1 VSGPSHPGGAE
12 SVFGKHL
19 ASLPSGAEA
28 DIDSLCR
35 AYPEIAVDLRALNQN
50 YQALLPVLRLAGP
63 GSQPQRH
70 IADEIRSRYGDEADP
85 HVSLEGAP
93 TEENSPSSE
102 LLKRLEA
109 HAPSNF
115 RYRLIGEVGR
125 GGMGAV
131 LRVWDEDLRRTLA
144 MKVVLGKEDAAT
156 TGDTPPVD
164 SRTLGRF
171 LEEAQVTGQLDH
183 PGIVPVHELGLDSG
197 GRVYFTMKL
206 VKGEDLR
213 RIYEHVLIG
222 KDGWN
227 QTRALGVLLKACEAL
242 SYAHDKGVIHRD
254 LKPANVMVGK
264 YGEVYVMD
272 WGLARVRGKKD
283 RHDLR
288 IQPEPRTSASV
299 RTERREEREETPDS
313 PIVTMDGDVVGTPAY
328 MPPEQARGETA
339 ALGPQSDVYAVGA
352 MLYHLLAGQMPFVPR
367 HAKASARTVLMRVLE
382 GPPLPVH
389 TLAPDAPVE
398 LIAICEKAM
407 AREPALRYP
416 DTRALAEDLRAF
428 LEHRVV
434 SAHEAGT
441 WAETR
446 KWVQRNRALAASL
459 LTALLI
465 LAGGILVS
473 LRYAA
478 QAAAEAKRA
487 DGEAGSASVARQEAI
502 DERDRVLGLAD
513 LKRLDDLVH
522 EADTLWPADP
532 ARVAPMDAWLVRAH
546 ALVARLPQHVEY
558 RSKVRAQVESARR
571 ASERLA
577 ALASRVPAVEVSP
590 IRLNTKS
597 GLELEWLEQEL
608 TTLIEGIEAIAS
620 TGPVRGALTEMQ
632 ERLQFASTIEEL
644 SITGLEAHRR
654 WSEAI
659 AAIATSPKYA
669 GLKLIPQ
676 LAVWRADD
684 ARCRRKPDSDRGDGL
699 GTRSDPGWN
708 VLDGRTEDG
717 SDRTQLRS
725 AVDQ

>member
-1 VSGPSHPGGAE
+1 
-12 SVFGKHL
+12 
-19 ASLPSGAEA
+19 
-28 DIDSLCR
+28 
-35 AYPEIAVDLRALNQN
+35 
-50 YQALLPVLRLAGP
+50 
-63 GSQPQRH
+63 
-70 IADEIRSRYGDEADP
+70 
-85 HVSLEGAP
+85 
-93 TEENSPSSE
+93 
-102 LLKRLEA
+102 
-109 HAPSNF
+109 
-115 RYRLIGEVGR
+115 
-125 GGMGAV
+125 
-131 LRVWDEDLRRTLA
+131 
-144 MKVVLGKEDAAT
+144 
-156 TGDTPPVD
+156 
-164 SRTLGRF
+164 
-171 LEEAQVTGQLDH
+171 
-183 PGIVPVHELGLDSG
+183 
-197 GRVYFTMKL
+197 MKL

-254 LKPANVMVGK
+254 LKPANVMVGR

-299 RTERREEREETPDS
+299 RTERREEGEETPDS

-382 GPPLPVH
+382 GPPLPGH

-407 AREPALRYP
+407 APEPELRYP
-416 DTRALAEDLRAF
+416 DTRARPEELGARRR
-428 LEHRVV
+428 HR
-434 SAHEAGT
+434 
-441 WAETR
+441 
-446 KWVQRNRALAASL
+446 
-459 LTALLI
+459 
-465 LAGGILVS
+465 
-473 LRYAA
+473 
-478 QAAAEAKRA
+478 
-487 DGEAGSASVARQEAI
+487 
-502 DERDRVLGLAD
+502 
-513 LKRLDDLVH
+513 
-522 EADTLWPADP
+522 
-532 ARVAPMDAWLVRAH
+532 
-546 ALVARLPQHVEY
+546 VEY
-558 RSKVRAQVESARR
+558 RWKVGGQVESARR

-644 SITGLEAHRR
+644 SITGLEDHRR

-659 AAIATSPKYA
+659 PV
-669 GLKLIPQ
+669 IP
-676 LAVWRADD
+676 
-684 ARCRRKPDSDRGDGL
+684 
-699 GTRSDPGWN
+699 TRP
-708 VLDGRTEDG
+708 
-717 SDRTQLRS
+717 Q
-725 AVDQ
+725 